1 VIENVVVHMHSEQPL
16 MCDLREL
23 PTARDSCLVCT
34 NLRFVD
40 GRKPPFIDRSES
52 WFLIP
57 LGIVRLIEI
66 RQGAIQAAVD
76 ADDSDM
82 SALPPGTLPSSRNGH
97 PGEDEPDDGVDP
109 EEELLRRIR
118 AV

>member
-16 MCDLREL
+16 MCDIEKL
-23 PTARDSCLVCT
+23 PTALDACLVCT
-34 NLRFVD
+34 NLRFID
-40 GRKPPFIDRSES
+40 GRKPAFIDRSES

-57 LGIVRLIEI
+57 LSIVRLIEI
-66 RQGAIQAAVD
+66 RQGAIHAADTAAVP
-76 ADDSDM
+76 
-82 SALPPGTLPSSRNGH
+82 ALGA
-97 PGEDEPDDGVDP
+97 GEALGDEEGDPDTDEPGDAVDP

>member
-1 VIENVVVHMHSEQPL
+1 VIENVVVHLHSEQPL
-16 MCDLREL
+16 MCDLKEL

-34 NLRFVD
+34 NLRFID
-40 GRKPPFIDRSES
+40 GRKPAFIDRTES

-57 LGIVRLIEI
+57 LAIVRMIEI
-66 RQGAIQAAVD
+66 RQNAIQAAG
-76 ADDSDM
+76 ADEVP
-82 SALPPGTLPSSRNGH
+82 ALGAGTLPTDDNGQQD
-97 PGEDEPDDGVDP
+97 GNDADDGVDP